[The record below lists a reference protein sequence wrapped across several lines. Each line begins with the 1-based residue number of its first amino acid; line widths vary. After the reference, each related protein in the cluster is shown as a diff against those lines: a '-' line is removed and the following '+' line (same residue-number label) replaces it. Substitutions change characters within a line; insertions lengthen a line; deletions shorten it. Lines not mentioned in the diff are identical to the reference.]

1 MIEETGFSPASFSF
15 LDDLALNNN
24 RDWFVSNKAIFER
37 SLETPFIH
45 LLEALSNRLS
55 DMDRPLSGGAAT
67 VFRMNRD
74 IRFSADKRPYKTNL
88 SGILTP
94 SGTKKEAGGLVYLH
108 LDSSGGFAAAGFY
121 NLSPAELGP
130 IRDAMV
136 EQAEAF
142 DQVKA
147 SLAKAGRNLDRSDS
161 LTSMPKGFADH
172 AEHRHA
178 PEIRLKSLMVRQPLP
193 KESWLSGEVV
203 DHVERLARDAA
214 PLLAFAE
221 RRA

>member
-1 MIEETGFSPASFSF
+1 MTEAIGFSPAGFAF
-15 LDDLALNNN
+15 LDDLSRNNN
-24 RDWFVSNKAIFER
+24 RDWFASNKAVFER
-37 SLETPFIH
+37 CLETPFVR

-94 SGTKKEAGGLVYLH
+94 SGTKREAGGLVYLH

-136 EQAEAF
+136 ETPEGF
-142 DQVKA
+142 DLVKE
-147 SLAKAGRNLDRSDS
+147 SLAKAGRDLDRTDS
-161 LTSMPKGFADH
+161 LTSMPKGFSQH
-172 AEHRHA
+172 SEHRHA
-178 PEIRLKSLMVRQPLP
+178 AEIRLKSLMVRQPLP
-193 KESWLSGEVV
+193 KESWLAGDVA
-203 DHVERLARDAA
+203 DHVEKLARDAA
-214 PLLAFAE
+214 ALLAFAG

>member
-1 MIEETGFSPASFSF
+1 MTDETGFSQASFSF

-24 RDWFVSNKAIFER
+24 RDWFVSNKGVFER
-37 SLETPFIH
+37 NLEAPFVR

-55 DMDRPLSGGAAT
+55 DIDRPLSGGAAT

-88 SGILTP
+88 SGVLTP

-121 NLSPAELGP
+121 NLSPADLGP
-130 IRDAMV
+130 IRDAMI
-136 EQAEAF
+136 EEAAAF
-142 DQVKA
+142 DRVKEA
-147 SLAKAGRNLDRSDS
+147 LALAGRDVDRTDS
-161 LTSMPKGFADH
+161 LTSMPKGFAEH
-172 AEHRHA
+172 AAHRHA
-178 PEIRLKSLMVRQPLP
+178 AEIRLKSLMVRQPLP
-193 KESWLSGEVV
+193 KESWLSGDVI
-203 DHVERLARDAA
+203 DHVEKLARDAA
-214 PLLAFAE
+214 PLLAFAG

>member
-1 MIEETGFSPASFSF
+1 MTEETGFSPTSFSF

-24 RDWFVSNKAIFER
+24 RDWFVSNKGIFER

-108 LDSSGGFAAAGFY
+108 LDSAGGFAAAGFY

-142 DQVKA
+142 DRVKA
-147 SLAKAGRNLDRSDS
+147 SLAKAGRDLDRSDS

-193 KESWLSGEVV
+193 KESWLSGDVV
-203 DHVERLARDAA
+203 DLVERLARDAA
-214 PLLAFAE
+214 PLLAFAG
-221 RRA
+221 RSA